1 MLNLQQRLLKM
12 ARKGTNKAR
21 SVEHEEFIAKCY
33 KGKRSPSSGAADH
46 DQGDVKIGSARV
58 GGMLFEC
65 KTTGDAEKPAKAT
78 IVTRMEKIADEAWAS
93 GLEPA
98 LALRFY
104 KPDSRLADSKGFV
117 DLVVR
122 RVADDTESYGD

>member
-1 MLNLQQRLLKM
+1 
-12 ARKGTNKAR
+12 
-21 SVEHEEFIAKCY
+21 
-33 KGKRSPSSGAADH
+33 
-46 DQGDVKIGSARV
+46 
-58 GGMLFEC
+58 
-65 KTTGDAEKPAKAT
+65 
-78 IVTRMEKIADEAWAS
+78 MEKIADEAWAT

-104 KPDSRLADSKGFV
+104 KPDSRLADSKGFI

>member
-1 MLNLQQRLLKM
+1 M
-12 ARKGTNKAR
+12 ARKGTKKAR

-33 KGKRSPSSGAADH
+33 EGRRSPSSGAADH
-46 DQGDVKIGSARV
+46 DAGDVKVGNARV
-58 GGMLFEC
+58 GGILFEC

-78 IVTRMEKIADEAWAS
+78 LVTRMEKIADEAWAS

-104 KPDSRLADSKGFV
+104 KPDSRLADSKGFI
-117 DLVVR
+117 DLIVR

>member
-1 MLNLQQRLLKM
+1 M

-33 KGKRSPSSGAADH
+33 QGRRSPSSGAADH
-46 DQGDVKIGSARV
+46 DQGDVQIGSARV

-65 KTTGDAEKPAKAT
+65 KTTGGAEKPAKST
-78 IVTRMEKIADEAWAS
+78 LLTRMEKIADEAWAS

>member
-1 MLNLQQRLLKM
+1 M

-33 KGKRSPSSGAADH
+33 EGKRSPSSGASDH
-46 DQGDVKIGSARV
+46 DEGDVKVGNARIG
-58 GGMLFEC
+58 GILFEC
-65 KTTGDAEKPAKAT
+65 KATGDSEKPAKAT
-78 IVTRMEKIADEAWAS
+78 IVTRMEKVAEEAWAA
-93 GLEPA
+93 GYEPA

-104 KPDSRLADSKGFV
+104 KPDSRLADGKGFI

-122 RVADDTESYGD
+122 RVADDTESYGS

>member
-1 MLNLQQRLLKM
+1 M

-21 SVEHEEFIAKCY
+21 SIEHEEFIAKCY
-33 KGKRSPSSGAADH
+33 EGKRSPSSGAADH
-46 DQGDVKIGSARV
+46 D
-58 GGMLFEC
+58 EC

-78 IVTRMEKIADEAWAS
+78 LLTRMEKIADEAWAA